1 MPLVS
6 LVSGKQGTWRAPDH
20 YLGHLSCLSSTTT
33 RNYFKYIL
41 LIPKIN
47 NVHQA
52 IYSSLAS
59 LTLFSTA
66 VTVPLQYRP
75 RTGKRH
81 APPRADANF
90 RENGQDTSE
99 TLTPLTR
106 PREFGDPRNLWADPA
121 RRLEQSN

>member
-20 YLGHLSCLSSTTT
+20 YLGHLSCLSSTYT

-47 NVHQA
+47 NVHQS

-59 LTLFSTA
+59 LTLFSAA
-66 VTVPLQYRP
+66 VTVQLQYRP
-75 RTGKRH
+75 RTWRYH
-81 APPRADANF
+81 APPRADATF
-90 RENGQDTSE
+90 RDNGQDTSE
-99 TLTPLTR
+99 PLILLTR
-106 PREFGDPRNLWADPA
+106 PREFGDPRNLSADQA
-121 RRLEQSN
+121 RRLK